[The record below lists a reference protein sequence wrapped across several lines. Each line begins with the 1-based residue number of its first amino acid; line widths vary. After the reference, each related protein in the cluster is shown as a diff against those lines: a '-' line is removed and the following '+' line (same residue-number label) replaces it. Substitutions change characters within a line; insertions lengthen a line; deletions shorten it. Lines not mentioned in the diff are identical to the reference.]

1 MVSAIGTCAKLAKID
16 VKAAF
21 RCVHVHPSDRWL
33 LCMKWCNSFY
43 ADLAL
48 PFGLKSSPCIW
59 ERYATLTEWIL
70 RRAGVAFIV
79 HYVDDFLV
87 GGSADSDQCADAVA
101 IIVREFKRF
110 GIPLS
115 LSKFEAEATSST
127 IARFLSIVIDTLCME
142 TRLDPE
148 CLAAIKASLK
158 AWLQKS
164 TCKPAELQSLIGVL
178 SFAAKVVPA
187 GRTFLRRMITTLTGG
202 AWCILIML
210 GPDFMAD
217 VRWLDTFIT
226 AWNGVALLPDAHWS
240 APGNP
245 ALHTAPSLG
254 LRTDACT
261 TGFGAVWDAK
271 WVHSLS
277 PEQLNAAKRKDTLSM
292 PYLELLSVAL
302 ALCTWRPLLMRQKL
316 TIECD
321 AVTSIKAFRAARV
334 LTPHSCTSSAQSSGW
349 LPRINSHCAA
359 FTSLARRTWQPTFSR
374 AAMCS
379 LSVQL
384 FQSTMGRHRYVAS
397 APPLVEFARDI
408 LLNGLDQKSR
418 SSYHSGQ
425 KSFFRFCDTFG
436 VAQLLPAA
444 TVDMCMWMVSMTCAN
459 SPSTLQAY
467 RWSLHALHT
476 ELGQQ

>member
-1 MVSAIGTCAKLAKID
+1 MVRAIGTGAKLAKID

-21 RCVHVHPSDRWL
+21 RCVPVHPSDRWL
-33 LCMKWCNSFY
+33 LGMKWCNSFY

-48 PFGLKSSPCIW
+48 PFGLKSSPGIW

-87 GGSADSDQCADAVA
+87 GGSADSDQCAEAVA
-101 IIVREFKRF
+101 IIVREFKRL

-115 LSKFEAEATSST
+115 LSKFEAEATPST
-127 IARFLSIVIDTLCME
+127 IARFLGIVIDTLRME
-142 TRLDPE
+142 ARLDPE
-148 CLAAIKASLK
+148 RLAAIKASLK

-202 AWCILIML
+202 AWGSLIML
-210 GPDFMAD
+210 GPDFRAD
-217 VRWLDTFIT
+217 VRWWDTFIT

-245 ALHTAPSLG
+245 APHTAPSLG

-261 TGFGAVWDAK
+261 TGFGAAWGAK
-271 WVHSLS
+271 WVHGRWS
-277 PEQLNAAKRKDTLSM
+277 PEQLAAAKRKDTLSM

-302 ALCTWRPLLMRQKL
+302 ALCTWGPLLTRQKL

-321 AVTSIKAFRAARV
+321 ADTAVKALQGRSCADPALMHLIRTILWLAATHQFALRCIHISGKKNVAADLLSRGNVQAFRAAFPEHESGP
-334 LTPHSCTSSAQSSGW
+334 TPVTP
-349 LPRINSHCAA
+349 LP
-359 FTSLARRTWQPTFSR
+359 
-374 AAMCS
+374 
-379 LSVQL
+379 
-384 FQSTMGRHRYVAS
+384 
-397 APPLVEFARDI
+397 
-408 LLNGLDQKSR
+408 
-418 SSYHSGQ
+418 
-425 KSFFRFCDTFG
+425 
-436 VAQLLPAA
+436 
-444 TVDMCMWMVSMTCAN
+444 
-459 SPSTLQAY
+459 
-467 RWSLHALHT
+467 LHT
-476 ELGQQ
+476 W